1 MGLTRMPLT
10 NPLRP
15 ARRASLIPVLALLLV
30 PAAESWSAEVTKVG
44 GDQKRAVEQYLD
56 AVASGNPQAVAMAI
70 HADDIEALRTKV
82 MDLLRAEAK
91 NGDNTIRGRLFGPG
105 LPLAEI
111 ERYTAINLYAAI
123 ARKLFLTGRNYSDAS
138 YLAAVPDRNGVVQ
151 VVLRA
156 EQPREGGK
164 ARVEVIN
171 TVAIKPWGK
180 DWKAAMPT
188 EIEAQIE
195 DLIAGRRT
203 SFAMVPRSP
212 DRNPAPVAVASTNGA
227 AAAPSAPEGGST
239 LPGIVTLLDGAEKA
253 LSAGN
258 CETYYKEHMSPN
270 FRRVTSKK
278 AMEAL
283 IASCKNSMATK
294 EMLLTTVRIV
304 KNLPP
309 RFEYQGQRASYDLAG
324 QGLPYE
330 SFSLEQVN
338 KKWFIAE

>member
-1 MGLTRMPLT
+1 MPST

-30 PAAESWSAEVTKVG
+30 PAAESWSAETTKVA

-70 HADDIEALRTKV
+70 HADDIEALRTRL
-82 MDLLRAEAK
+82 MDLLREEAK
-91 NGDNTIRGRLFGPG
+91 KGDNTIRGRLFGPA

-111 ERYTAINLYAAI
+111 ERFTAINFYAAI
-123 ARKLFLTGRNYSDAS
+123 ARKLFLTGRNYSDAN

-164 ARVEVIN
+164 ARVEVVN

-180 DWKAAMPT
+180 DWKAAMPS

-212 DRNPAPVAVASTNGA
+212 DRNPPPVAVASTNGS
-227 AAAPSAPEGGST
+227 AAPAAPEGGST
-239 LPGIVTLLDGAEKA
+239 LPGIVTLLEGAEKA
-253 LSAGN
+253 LNDGN
-258 CETYYKEHMSPN
+258 CEFYYKELMSPN

-304 KNLPP
+304 RNLPP
-309 RFEYQGQRASYDLAG
+309 RFEYQGQRARYDLAG

-330 SFSLEQVN
+330 NFSLEQVN

>member
-1 MGLTRMPLT
+1 MNL
-10 NPLRP
+10 LRP
-15 ARRASLIPVLALLLV
+15 ARRASLLPVLALLLV

-91 NGDNTIRGRLFGPG
+91 NGDNTIRNRLFGPG

-138 YLAAVPDRNGVVQ
+138 YLAAVADRNGVVQ

-195 DLIAGRRT
+195 DLIAGRRA

-212 DRNPAPVAVASTNGA
+212 DRNPPPVAVASTNGA
-227 AAAPSAPEGGST
+227 AASPSAPEGGAT

-253 LSAGN
+253 LTEGN

-283 IASCKNSMATK
+283 IASCKNSIATK

-304 KNLPP
+304 KNLQP

>member
-1 MGLTRMPLT
+1 MGLTRMPLP
-10 NPLRP
+10 NPSRP
-15 ARRASLIPVLALLLV
+15 ARRASLFPVLALLLV

-70 HADDIEALRTKV
+70 HADDIEALRTRV
-82 MDLLRAEAK
+82 MDMLRAEAK
-91 NGDNTIRGRLFGPG
+91 NGDNTIRSRLFGPG

-111 ERYTAINLYAAI
+111 ERYTAINVYAAI
-123 ARKLFLTGRNYSDAS
+123 ARKLFLTGRNYSDAN
-138 YLAAVPDRNGVVQ
+138 YLAAIADRNGVVQ

-164 ARVEVIN
+164 ARVEVVN

-180 DWKAAMPT
+180 DWKAAMPS
-188 EIEAQIE
+188 EVEAQIE

-203 SFAMVPRSP
+203 TFAMVPRGV
-212 DRNPAPVAVASTNGA
+212 DRNPPPVAVASTNGS
-227 AAAPSAPEGGST
+227 AAPASPEGGAT
-239 LPGIVTLLDGAEKA
+239 LPGIVNLLEGAEKA
-253 LSAGN
+253 LTEGN
-258 CETYYKEHMSPN
+258 CELYYKEQMSPN

-304 KNLPP
+304 RNLQP
-309 RFEYQGQRASYDLAG
+309 RFEYQGQRATYDLSG

-330 SFSLEQVN
+330 SFALEQVN

>member
-1 MGLTRMPLT
+1 MPLP
-10 NPLRP
+10 NSLRP
-15 ARRASLIPVLALLLV
+15 ARRASLFPVLALLLV
-30 PAAESWSAEVTKVG
+30 PAAESWSAEVTKVA

-70 HADDIEALRTKV
+70 HADDIEALRTRV
-82 MDLLRAEAK
+82 MDLLREEAK
-91 NGDNTIRGRLFGPG
+91 KGDNTIRGRLFGPG

-111 ERYTAINLYAAI
+111 ERYTAINFYAAI
-123 ARKLFLTGRNYSDAS
+123 ARKLFLTGRNYSDAN
-138 YLAAVPDRNGVVQ
+138 YLASVPDRDGVVQ

-156 EQPREGGK
+156 EQPRESGRK
-164 ARVEVIN
+164 RVEVVN

-180 DWKAAMPT
+180 DWKAAMPS

-195 DLIAGRRT
+195 DLIAGRRA
-203 SFAMVPRSP
+203 SFAMVPRNP
-212 DRNPAPVAVASTNGA
+212 DRNPAPVATVASTGGA
-227 AAAPSAPEGGST
+227 AAAPAAPEGGAT

-253 LSAGN
+253 LNEGN

-278 AMEAL
+278 ALEAL
-283 IASCKNSMATK
+283 IASCKNSIATK

-304 KNLPP
+304 KNLQP
-309 RFEYQGQRASYDLAG
+309 RFQYQGQRAIYDLGG

-330 SFSLEQVN
+330 SFALEVVN